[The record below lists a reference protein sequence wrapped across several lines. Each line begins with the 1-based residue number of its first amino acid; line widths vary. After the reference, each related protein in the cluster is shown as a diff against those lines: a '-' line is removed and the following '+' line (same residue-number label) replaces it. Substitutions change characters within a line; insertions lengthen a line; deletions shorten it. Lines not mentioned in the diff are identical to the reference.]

1 MDEPSF
7 LLRAV
12 TWHFGSGDA
21 LFTACLLLLL
31 AIGWQA
37 RGGCASRVTA
47 LAFLSLVWMSLAA
60 WPSFIFYW
68 TLILLTSGWLLAMH
82 IRYLGP
88 LKAWRNAVIFA
99 VLLAAIT
106 EIPADW
112 PVVNLAPN
120 ASSVAILGDSVTAG
134 LNAGDH
140 TWPRQLAEATGRT
153 VYDASQQGATVKSAL
168 MQLEKLDGR
177 GEVLW
182 IEIGGNDILE
192 SLSVGVYAERLDEL
206 LHAATKRYKTVVVM
220 EIPAPPGGGQYGY
233 EQRRLA
239 STYRIPLVPKR
250 QFVGVLTSRGG
261 TQDGVHLANQ
271 GHRRMADVVQYALG
285 WRRSGAGKDNGHYI
299 RCE

>member
-1 MDEPSF
+1 MDEPTF

-21 LFTACLLLLL
+21 LFMACLLLLL
-31 AIGWQA
+31 ALGWQA
-37 RGGCASRVTA
+37 RGGCVSRVTA

-68 TLILLTSGWLLAMH
+68 TLILLTSGWFLAMH
-82 IRYLGP
+82 ISYLGP
-88 LKAWRNAVIFA
+88 LKAWRNAVMFA

-106 EIPADW
+106 EIPAAW
-112 PVVNLAPN
+112 PAVNLAPN
-120 ASSVAILGDSVTAG
+120 ASSVAIIGDSVTAG
-134 LNAGDH
+134 LNAADI
-140 TWPRQLAEATGRT
+140 TWPWRLANHTGRT

-168 MQLEKLDGR
+168 MQLEKLDSR
-177 GEVLW
+177 GDVLW

-192 SLSVGVYAERLDEL
+192 SLPAGVYAERLNEL
-206 LHAATKRYKTVVVM
+206 FSAATKHYKTVIAM

-239 STYRIPLVPKR
+239 SKYRIPLVPKR

-261 TQDGVHLANQ
+261 TQDGVHLANP
-271 GHRRMADVVQYALG
+271 GHHRMADVVQYALG
-285 WRRSGAGKDNGHYI
+285 WRRSGAGKDNGNYI
-299 RCE
+299 RCD